1 MHAKEGYGETHYG
14 MSASLAFKK
23 FICGGTAGCLT
34 WTFCYPMDTV
44 KSKMQTYKGTDRL
57 SMRKVIYDLY

>member
-44 KSKMQTYKGTDRL
+44 KSKMQTY
-57 SMRKVIYDLY
+57 